1 MGAPMKEV
9 QSLLR
14 HGSAQLPSVELD
26 TYNLEIKDEEGFVGD
41 RARRS
46 SFITILDGWR
56 KVMHDAG
63 LEDPLG
69 DKPTAELSKKKLDQF
84 LADGDARTVAV
95 LHSALEDFAQALA
108 YVVRRFM
115 RTKGWK
121 DTECITIGGGFSN
134 ARAAQIA
141 MARAELILRADGIDT
156 HLVAIAHDPDE
167 AGLIGA
173 LHLLPAWMIGGYDG
187 IVAIDIGGTNIR
199 AGVVLSGVKKSA
211 DLAKAEVWKSE
222 LWRHADEETKR
233 DEAVDRLNEMIQ
245 DLVAKAERA
254 KLVLA
259 PVIGIGC
266 PGMINED
273 GSIEAGAQNLPG
285 NWESSRFNL
294 PNAIIAAIPKIG
306 GHDTQVIMHNDAVVQ
321 GLSELP
327 LMTKYA
333 RWGVLTIGTGLGN
346 ARFTMRTVESKATGK
361 EPGKESKEPRKDTK
375 DAKSPKESRDSKA
388 RKDGADSKTEA

>member
-1 MGAPMKEV
+1 MPAAQTKDAP
-9 QSLLR
+9 SLLR
-14 HGSAQLPSVELD
+14 HGAAQLPSVEID
-26 TYNLEIKDEEGFVGD
+26 TYNLEIKDEDGFVGD
-41 RARRS
+41 KASRS
-46 SFITILDGWR
+46 SFHEILDNWR
-56 KVMHDAG
+56 KVLQDAG
-63 LEDPLG
+63 VEDALG
-69 DKPTAELSKKKLDQF
+69 EKPTAEVSKKKLDQ
-84 LADGDARTVAV
+84 LLSEGDIRTAAV
-95 LHSALEDFAQALA
+95 LHSAVEDFAQSLA

-121 DTECITIGGGFSN
+121 ETQAITIGGGFSN

-141 MARAELILRADGIDT
+141 MARTELLLRAEDIDVR
-156 HLVAIAHDPDE
+156 LSAIAHDPDE

-199 AGVVLSGVKKSA
+199 AGVVLSNVKKAA
-211 DLAKAEVWKSE
+211 DLSRAEIWKAE
-222 LWRHADEETKR
+222 LWRHRDDDPKR
-233 DEAVDRLNEMIQ
+233 DEAVERMTDMVA
-245 DLVAKAERA
+245 DLIARAEKA

-294 PNAIIAAIPKIG
+294 SKAIRAAIPQIG

-327 LMTKYA
+327 NMTEYA

-346 ARFTMRTVESKATGK
+346 ARFTMRETGAA
-361 EPGKESKEPRKDTK
+361 S
-375 DAKSPKESRDSKA
+375 
-388 RKDGADSKTEA
+388 KDGPEGQGKAL